1 MVKTVMKKK
10 TVLIALMLVALLLPS
25 CSSLKTSEKG
35 GEDFSSED
43 EIIDED
49 FGVDND
55 ITNEVEWCEITF
67 DSAGGTAVASQ
78 TVGYGEKIEKP
89 SNPTKQNDSRYEYSF
104 DGWYLGDY
112 AWNFEADTVSEDI
125 TLTAKWKIESEFTN
139 PFLPSD

>member
-1 MVKTVMKKK
+1 MKKK

-78 TVGYGEKIEKP
+78 PVGYGEKIEKP

>member
-1 MVKTVMKKK
+1 MKKK

-49 FGVDND
+49 FGADND

-89 SNPTKQNDSRYEYSF
+89 SNPTKPNDSRYEYSF

>member
-1 MVKTVMKKK
+1 MKKK

-49 FGVDND
+49 FGTDND

-78 TVGYGEKIEKP
+78 TVRYGEKIEKP
-89 SNPTKQNDSRYEYSF
+89 SNPTKPNDSRYEYSF